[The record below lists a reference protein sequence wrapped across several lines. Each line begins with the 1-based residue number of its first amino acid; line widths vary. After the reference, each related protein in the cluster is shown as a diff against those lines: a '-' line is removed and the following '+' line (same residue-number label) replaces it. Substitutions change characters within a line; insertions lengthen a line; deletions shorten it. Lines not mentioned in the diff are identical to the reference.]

1 MTQSRREAL
10 RRQQQAQARAKR
22 FQRVIIV
29 GAIVLAVVVVGV
41 FGTIFVSQ
49 MNKGSTASSG
59 ANPGNPAVPLNATAD
74 KDGIIVNP
82 GKFAAGVPKV
92 EIFLD
97 YQCPICKQFE
107 GTFGS
112 TLDEMAGKGEIQL
125 IYRTM
130 TFLDNNLRNDSS
142 LKAGIAAA
150 CADNS
155 GKYSAY
161 HNAIFAGQPTTEGT
175 GYTTQQLRV
184 DFAGT
189 AGITGTALST
199 FQQCYDNRVTS
210 GFVQG
215 TNEAAAKDQVNAT
228 PTIMVNGTKLDNN
241 TVFQSSVDVFKQ
253 TLLTTKG
260 NG

>member
-1 MTQSRREAL
+1 MSQSRREAL
-10 RRQQQAQARAKR
+10 RRQQEAQARAKR
-22 FQRVIIV
+22 LQRIIIV

-41 FGTIFVSQ
+41 FGAIFVSQ
-49 MNKGSTASSG
+49 LNKSGTTATGGTS
-59 ANPGNPAVPLNATAD
+59 AIPVNATAD
-74 KDGIIVNP
+74 HSGIVVNP
-82 GKFAAGVPKV
+82 GKFADGAPKV
-92 EIFLD
+92 EVFLD
-97 YQCPICKQFE
+97 YQCPVCKQFE
-107 GTFGS
+107 SMFGS
-112 TLDEMAGKGEIQL
+112 TLDDMATKGEIQL

-150 CADNS
+150 CADNAGS
-155 GKYSAY
+155 YSAY

-184 DFAGT
+184 DFAAT
-189 AGITGTALST
+189 AGITGDKLTG
-199 FQQCYDNRVTS
+199 FQSCYDTKATS
-210 GFVQG
+210 DFVNG
-215 TNEAAAKDQVNAT
+215 TNEAAAKAGVNST

-241 TVFQSSVDVFKQ
+241 TVFQSSTDAFRQ

>member
-10 RRQQQAQARAKR
+10 RRQQEAQARAKR
-22 FQRVIIV
+22 FQRIIIV

-49 MNKGSTASSG
+49 LNRSG
-59 ANPGNPAVPLNATAD
+59 TTTSGGTSAIPVNATAD
-74 KDGIIVNP
+74 HSGIIVNP
-82 GKFAAGVPKV
+82 GTFKEGVPKV

-97 YQCPICKQFE
+97 YQCPVCKQFE
-107 GTFGS
+107 GQFGA
-112 TLDEMAGKGEIQL
+112 TVDEMAGKGQIQL

-142 LKAGIAAA
+142 TKAGIAAA
-150 CADNS
+150 CADNAGS
-155 GKYSAY
+155 YSAY
-161 HNAIFAGQPTTEGT
+161 HNAIFAGQPTTEGQ

-189 AGITGTALST
+189 AGITGEKLAG
-199 FQQCYDNRVTS
+199 FQSCYDTRATS

-215 TNEAAAKDQVNAT
+215 TNEGAAKATVNST
-228 PTIMVNGTKLDNN
+228 PTIMVNGTKLDN
-241 TVFQSSVDVFKQ
+241 TVVFKASPEAFGQ
-253 TLLTTKG
+253 LLLTTKG

>member
-22 FQRVIIV
+22 FQRIIIV

-49 MNKGSTASSG
+49 LNRGNTAD
-59 ANPGNPAVPLNATAD
+59 PGTSAAVPVNATAD
-74 KDGIIVNP
+74 RDGITVNP

-92 EIFLD
+92 EIFVD

-107 GTFGS
+107 GMFGA

-130 TFLDNNLRNDSS
+130 TFLDNNLKNDSS
-142 LKAGIAAA
+142 LKAGVAAA

-161 HNAIFAGQPTTEGT
+161 HNAIFAGQPATEGT
-175 GYTTQQLRV
+175 GYTTEQLRV

-189 AGITGTALST
+189 AGITGAALST

-215 TNEAAAKDQVNAT
+215 TNEAAAKDQVNST
-228 PTIMVNGTKLDNN
+228 PTVMVNGTKLDNN
-241 TVFQSSVDVFKQ
+241 KVFQSSVDVFKQ